1 MARSL
6 RRDDRGVSTL
16 WSFIGVVVLVAAI
29 LGVYYGYVVPKF
41 APPPLRAQSGDQVQV
56 DYVGTFAENG
66 LVFDTSVAAIAK
78 DNASYPKAFM
88 FAGHGE
94 YAPLPVTVGSGGVVP
109 GFDIGIQGLAIGDSK
124 RIVVPPAL
132 GYGLADPTK
141 IFVKPLL
148 ETVPVRLTMDTS
160 SFVATYQTAAIS
172 GTNVTDPFWGW
183 TATVSVAGTIVTVT
197 NSPIPGQLVR
207 PHGAWDAEVVSI
219 DDAANAGEGA
229 ILVHHLLTPAM
240 LGPVAWAGLLLA
252 MAVAGDVLGTSLLY
266 VAVRRWVVL
275 RRRMPRWLERA
286 MKKWTGFLL
295 VQDERVILMNRAV
308 PVIPMV
314 GAFIATLGWDYRR
327 SMAYVAIGG
336 LAKYAILLY
345 VVFAIGLA
353 YDVAT
358 ARWITLSLVVVVVGL
373 SFVASWLRRRRIE
386 ASSAARP

>member
-6 RRDDRGVSTL
+6 HRDDRGVSTL

-29 LGVYYGYVVPKF
+29 LGVYYGYVGPKV
-41 APPPLRAQSGDQVQV
+41 APPPLRAQSGDRVQV

-66 LVFDTSVAAIAK
+66 LVFDTSIAAIAK

-88 FAGHGE
+88 FAWHGE
-94 YAPLPVTVGSGGVVP
+94 YAPLPVTIGSGGVVP

-132 GYGLADPTK
+132 GYGLADPAK

-148 ETVPVRLTMDTS
+148 ETVPVRLTMDAS

-207 PHGAWDAEVVSI
+207 PHGAWDAEVVPI

-240 LGPVAWAGLLLA
+240 VDRVGEKNAGGTGVLA
-252 MAVAGDVLGTSLLY
+252 GASVGTHAGTYTLNYNTPTKGRTLVFQVTMLSISRLY
-266 VAVRRWVVL
+266 
-275 RRRMPRWLERA
+275 
-286 MKKWTGFLL
+286 
-295 VQDERVILMNRAV
+295 
-308 PVIPMV
+308 
-314 GAFIATLGWDYRR
+314 
-327 SMAYVAIGG
+327 
-336 LAKYAILLY
+336 
-345 VVFAIGLA
+345 
-353 YDVAT
+353 
-358 ARWITLSLVVVVVGL
+358 
-373 SFVASWLRRRRIE
+373 
-386 ASSAARP
+386 

>member
-88 FAGHGE
+88 FAWHGE

-240 LGPVAWAGLLLA
+240 VDRVGQKNAG
-252 MAVAGDVLGTSLLY
+252 GT
-266 VAVRRWVVL
+266 
-275 RRRMPRWLERA
+275 
-286 MKKWTGFLL
+286 
-295 VQDERVILMNRAV
+295 
-308 PVIPMV
+308 
-314 GAFIATLGWDYRR
+314 
-327 SMAYVAIGG
+327 
-336 LAKYAILLY
+336 
-345 VVFAIGLA
+345 VVFVVTSVDTDAGT
-353 YDVAT
+353 Y
-358 ARWITLSLVVVVVGL
+358 TLNYNNPTKGRTLVFQVTML
-373 SFVASWLRRRRIE
+373 SISRLY
-386 ASSAARP
+386 